1 MYGIVSK
8 ATFLFT
14 NNASK
19 NKIIA
24 VINVNKVTP
33 NPAKI
38 FLNVKNIGVYDACN
52 IKFTIRKMN
61 TLLYSALRFSR
72 ARKIK

>member
-38 FLNVKNIGVYDACN
+38 FLNVKNMFIYRYTEKNYEVYHSSSLIISN
-52 IKFTIRKMN
+52 I
-61 TLLYSALRFSR
+61 S
-72 ARKIK
+72 IKS

>member
-8 ATFLFT
+8 ATFLLT

-24 VINVNKVTP
+24 VINVNNVTP

-38 FLNVKNIGVYDACN
+38 FLNVKNNNYPPPSHTCENAAQLV
-52 IKFTIRKMN
+52 
-61 TLLYSALRFSR
+61 S
-72 ARKIK
+72 